1 MSFKMVV
8 IVTPEEIAEATINQ
22 DLIDLADTESG
33 KATLE
38 KYEKIV
44 ANKIRAKIDAE
55 QFKNGDTYDI
65 PEDLKI
71 AAVSLIDNFYTY
83 AIVEGQSAASK
94 KVTSR
99 KIDDF
104 SETFSESTSP
114 FTYFWIPTDGDILDI
129 LKKYMHQEEWGFWNV
144 NIR

>member
-1 MSFKMVV
+1 MVV

-38 KYEKIV
+38 KYERIV

-65 PEDLKI
+65 PQDLKI

-83 AIVEGQSAASK
+83 AIVEWQSAATK
-94 KVTSR
+94 KVTQR

-104 SETFSESTSP
+104 SETFSDSVSP
-114 FTYFWIPTDGDILDI
+114 FSYFGIPTDWDILDI

>member
-1 MSFKMVV
+1 MSLKMVV

-38 KYEKIV
+38 KYERIV

-55 QFKNGDTYDI
+55 QFKNGNTYDI
-65 PEDLKI
+65 PQDLKI

-83 AIVEGQSAASK
+83 AIVEWQSAATK
-94 KVTSR
+94 KVTQR

-104 SETFSESTSP
+104 SETFSDSVSP
-114 FTYFWIPTDGDILDI
+114 FSYFGIPTDWDILDI